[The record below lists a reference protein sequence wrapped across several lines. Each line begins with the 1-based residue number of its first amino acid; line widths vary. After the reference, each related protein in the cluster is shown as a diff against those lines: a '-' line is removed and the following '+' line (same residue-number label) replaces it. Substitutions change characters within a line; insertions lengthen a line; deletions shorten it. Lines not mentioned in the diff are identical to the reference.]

1 MVAPPDR
8 IAGSNAALLFG
19 FPGTRYLRVCAC
31 KHALSTCMFTC
42 VADNAIA
49 HSPSREWTSINNS
62 DKIIERYGPRRPT
75 SATDSRSG
83 EAARAGD
90 GRGEGRRREYTR
102 GRGPVKAPATPH
114 RNNLRRG
121 PPRRAPSC
129 E

>member
-75 SATDSRSG
+75 SATDYNGYCNEDAGGAR
-83 EAARAGD
+83 RAG
-90 GRGEGRRREYTR
+90 RRQNAVR
-102 GRGPVKAPATPH
+102 AT
-114 RNNLRRG
+114 
-121 PPRRAPSC
+121 
-129 E
+129 